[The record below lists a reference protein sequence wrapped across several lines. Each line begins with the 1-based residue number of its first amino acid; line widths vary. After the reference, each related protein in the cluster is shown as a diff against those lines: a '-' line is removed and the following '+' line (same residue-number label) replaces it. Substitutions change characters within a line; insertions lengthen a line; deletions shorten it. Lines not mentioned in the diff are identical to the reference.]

1 MWIVIILFVAGV
13 TLMFSE
19 FLLPGGVL
27 GVIGG
32 PMVVARVIV
41 GWVKFPE
48 SGLLIFGGEFVG
60 VIMGPVPGFSVMS

>member
-19 FLLPGGVL
+19 FLLPGGIL

-32 PMVVARVIV
+32 VMGVASVIC
-41 GWVKFPE
+41 G
-48 SGLLIFGGEFVG
+48 
-60 VIMGPVPGFSVMS
+60 